1 MAYFVVIIGGFTM
14 NLPSSSAYIVYLV
27 IYDFVNWMNR
37 VSMRLAKSLRLLDL
51 AHLFHVSDITC
62 GVVWCFAPIWG
73 CLLYS
78 HKSIGSEGLV
88 VSPLWRVYMKT
99 GNVCSLKGRG
109 ISR

>member
-1 MAYFVVIIGGFTM
+1 MVSGISLKV
-14 NLPSSSAYIVYLV
+14 NV
-27 IYDFVNWMNR
+27 IYTWVVVVLVNKLDR
-37 VSMRLAKSLRLLDL
+37 VSMRLVQSLRSFDL
-51 AHLFHVSDITC
+51 ARLFHVSDITC
-62 GVVWCFAPIWG
+62 GVVWCVAPLWG
-73 CLLYS
+73 CLFYS